1 MKELF
6 IEDLKKVK
14 GSGGPRPCPCC
25 HYTTLACCE
34 EAGCDTCCPPTS

>member
-14 GSGGPRPCPCC
+14 GAGGPRPCPCC
-25 HYTTLACCE
+25 RITTLACCE
-34 EAGCDTCCPPTS
+34 EADCPTCCPPTS